1 MKVVLGL
8 LLAGVLFAQT
18 AQLERAMHD
27 AAAAWNRGDLATFAA
42 YYDDSPQT
50 MFIGREVTRGGV
62 QAILDRYKRSYST
75 PEKMGKL
82 TYSEMEVRPL
92 GSDYALMTGKFE
104 LKASAG
110 AGGDAAGRYTLVW
123 KKTAKGW
130 KIIHDHTVEWAT
142 NKP

>member
-8 LLAGVLFAQT
+8 LFAGVLLAQT
-18 AQLERAMHD
+18 AELERAMRD
-27 AAAAWNRGDLATFAA
+27 AEAAWNRGDLATFAA
-42 YYDDSPQT
+42 WYEDSPQT
-50 MFIGREVTRGGV
+50 LFIGRDVTHGGV
-62 QAILDRYKRSYST
+62 QAILDRYKRGYST

-104 LKASAG
+104 LKRTAAG
-110 AGGDAAGRYTLVW
+110 GGDASGRYTLVW

-130 KIIHDHTVEWAT
+130 KIIHDHTS
-142 NKP
+142 